1 MADFIAKWSIFCSL
15 HAALLNIT
23 FKPDILNISLFPQI
37 FVMTKEKDK
46 FYKSLKVTYLK
57 ATQEERSHRTYIL
70 ILKLKETSTGCFVD
84 LFICRLIY
92 DMFLFNY

>member
-1 MADFIAKWSIFCSL
+1 MAKRSLFCNL

-46 FYKSLKVTYLK
+46 FYIYSLQITKSYNT
-57 ATQEERSHRTYIL
+57 
-70 ILKLKETSTGCFVD
+70 LKLHKKNAHTE
-84 LFICRLIY
+84 LI
-92 DMFLFNY
+92 F